1 MDDTVPLQDA
11 MDDEVLWA
19 IMEEESKEKEKR
31 YKEYCSLI
39 STINELFET
48 LRSIKDDP
56 ERRATIVDH
65 RNDLIFE
72 ANRLKERYNF

>member
-11 MDDEVLWA
+11 IDDEVLWA
-19 IMEEESKEKEKR
+19 IMEEQKEQL

-39 STINELFET
+39 NTINELFET
-48 LRSIKDDP
+48 LKSIKDDP

-65 RNDLIFE
+65 RNDVIVE
-72 ANRLKERYNF
+72 ANRLKELYNF

>member
-1 MDDTVPLQDA
+1 MDDAVLLQEEL
-11 MDDEVLWA
+11 DDEVLWA
-19 IMEEESKEKEKR
+19 IMEEEQKEKEKK

-39 STINELFET
+39 NTINELFDL

-56 ERRATIVDH
+56 KRRAAIVDD
-65 RNDLIFE
+65 RNAIIAE

>member
-1 MDDTVPLQDA
+1 MDDAVPLQEEL
-11 MDDEVLWA
+11 DDGVLWA
-19 IMEEESKEKEKR
+19 IMEEERKEKEKH

-48 LRSIKDDP
+48 LKSIKDDP
-56 ERRATIVDH
+56 ARRAAIVDQ
-65 RNDLIFE
+65 RNAIIFE

>member
-19 IMEEESKEKEKR
+19 IMEEERKEKDEQ

-39 STINELFET
+39 STINELFEL

-56 ERRATIVDH
+56 ERRAAIVDQ
-65 RNDLIFE
+65 RNAIIFE